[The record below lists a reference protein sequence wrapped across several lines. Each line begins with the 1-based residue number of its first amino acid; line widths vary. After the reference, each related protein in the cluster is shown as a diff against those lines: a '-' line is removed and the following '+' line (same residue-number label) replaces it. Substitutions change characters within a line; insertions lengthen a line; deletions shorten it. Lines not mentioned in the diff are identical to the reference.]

1 MKTLRERYGMSDECE
16 TSELYISTEA
26 GLSRVL
32 YGFEIVTENIPNFKK
47 INIYIY
53 IRFYFILFYF
63 CCCCKY
69 WNWRR
74 IINKIYLRMRVITNL

>member
-16 TSELYISTEA
+16 TSVLYISTEA

-47 INIYIY
+47 IKIYIY
-53 IRFYFILFYF
+53 IYDFILFYF
-63 CCCCKY
+63 IFVVVVSIGIGK
-69 WNWRR
+69 
-74 IINKIYLRMRVITNL
+74 